1 MTLANRT
8 EGVTNE
14 ALLDLF
20 ISGLKPDIRREAIT
34 HSPLNLQLAVGLAKF
49 YDSKRDIFS
58 VPSKSKGG
66 MNTIEN
72 SQEIGGNSIAASMS
86 NALSSGMKSTLPPL
100 LATPVMKSLNNL
112 KKMSPAEMMIK
123 REKGLCYTCDAKF
136 SLSHRCPNKQYML
149 IECEDRAPKDD
160 PGGQKSEGSKD
171 DNEELTIHH
180 LSLQACQGKPVA
192 GADVVIGAL
201 WLATLGPH
209 VADYTVGQSYI
220 KCCNGDDF
228 LTLLGKQGPTVSQA
242 KLHQFQ

>member
-180 LSLQACQGKPVA
+180 LSLQACQGKPAINMSPFKAVY
-192 GADVVIGAL
+192 GRE
-201 WLATLGPH
+201 PP
-209 VADYTVGQSYI
+209 
-220 KCCNGDDF
+220 
-228 LTLLGKQGPTVSQA
+228 TLLPTTISNDLPADLYQQLP
-242 KLHQFQ
+242 K